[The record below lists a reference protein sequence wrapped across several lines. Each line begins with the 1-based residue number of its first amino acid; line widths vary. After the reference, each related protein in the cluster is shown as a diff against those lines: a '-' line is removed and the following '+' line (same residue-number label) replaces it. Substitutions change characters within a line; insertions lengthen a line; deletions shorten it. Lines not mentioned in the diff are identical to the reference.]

1 MQAFDIFRDIAE
13 RTGGD
18 IYVGVVGPVRTG
30 KSTFIKRFME
40 LLVLPNIQNPY
51 DRDRAKDALPQAGG
65 GRTITTTEPKF
76 IPDDGVEIVLKEN
89 IALRVRMVDCVGF
102 GVDGAIGYL
111 EEDVPRMVLTP
122 WFDHEIPF
130 EEAAEVGTR
139 KVISDHC
146 TLGVVVTTD
155 GSIINIPRDS
165 YVDAER
171 RVVQELKAIGKPF
184 VIVLNTVDPLAQET
198 AELAA
203 RMEEEYD
210 VSCVPLDC
218 LNMSVQD
225 IELVLEQVLYEFPV
239 QQMNVDT
246 PAWIRQ
252 LPEGHAVR
260 SEFERGI
267 QECVDQVKRVRDV
280 ERAVEFLKATPLV
293 GEVALVRMD
302 MGTGTAQLKA
312 DVKEEV
318 FYGVVAEIA
327 DRPIGDKADILN
339 TVREYSSA
347 KAEYDKISTALEESK
362 QIGYGIVT
370 PTLSDMVFEE
380 PELIRQGPR
389 FGVRLRAKA
398 PSYHIIRVDV
408 ASEVTPI
415 IGSEKQCQELVSYL
429 LDQFEDDPKKIW
441 KSDVFGKPLSEL
453 VREGIQNKVLRMPE
467 HAQVKLQ
474 ETLEKVVNEGGG
486 GLICIIM

>member
-30 KSTFIKRFME
+30 KSSFIKRFIE

-51 DRDRAKDALPQAGG
+51 DRDRAKDALPQAGA

-76 IPDDGVEIVLKEN
+76 IPDDGVEIVLKDN

-184 VIVLNTVDPLAQET
+184 VIVLNTVDPLAKET

-260 SEFERGI
+260 NEFERGI

-280 ERAVEFLKATPLV
+280 EKAVESLKMRPLV

-302 MGTGTAQLKA
+302 MGTGTAQLKV

-318 FYGVVAEIA
+318 FYGVLAEITN
-327 DRPIGDKADILN
+327 RPIANKADILN

-441 KSDVFGKPLSEL
+441 RSDVFGKPLSDL

>member
-51 DRDRAKDALPQAGG
+51 DRDRAKDALPQAGA

-76 IPDDGVEIVLKEN
+76 IPDDGVEIVLKDN

-184 VIVLNTVDPLAQET
+184 VIVLNTVDPLAKET
-198 AELAA
+198 AEVAS

-210 VSCVPLDC
+210 VACVPLDC

-260 SEFERGI
+260 NEFERGI
-267 QECVDQVKRVRDV
+267 QGCIDQVKRVRDV
-280 ERAVEFLKATPLV
+280 EKAVESLKTRPLV

-302 MGTGTAQLKA
+302 MGTGTAQLKV

-318 FYGVVAEIA
+318 FYGVLAEITN
-327 DRPIGDKADILN
+327 RPIANKADILN

-441 KSDVFGKPLSEL
+441 RSDVFGKPLSDL